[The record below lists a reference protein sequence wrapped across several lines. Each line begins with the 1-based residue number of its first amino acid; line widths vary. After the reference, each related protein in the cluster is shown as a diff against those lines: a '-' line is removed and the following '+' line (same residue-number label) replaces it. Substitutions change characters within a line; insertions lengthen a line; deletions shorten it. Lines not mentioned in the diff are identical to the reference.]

1 MTQQTD
7 AKLTS
12 VNAVKDA
19 NDVST
24 ETAAILG
31 ATGAADRLGSEY
43 DEELLRKERKAN
55 SAWSKLRRN
64 KTAMVG
70 LVIVVIMVSL
80 AVFAPFLTTYDY
92 KAIDPIASYLPPRI
106 PVIEDLGIFDGTE
119 IKKGPE
125 GTSTVVNPYV
135 QKNRT
140 DEYHIFGTDKIGRDL
155 FSRMLYGARISLIV
169 AFGGTIVAGAIG
181 VILGLIAGYFGGAV
195 DSVIMRIMDGML
207 SFPFI
212 LLAIILMTVLGSGL
226 FNVILAIGIGNV
238 PNFARV
244 VRGEVY
250 IVKSQEY
257 CNAARI
263 IGVSNI
269 RMLFTHILPNAISPL
284 IVYATLGIA
293 GAIISEAALSFLGLG
308 ITEPTPSWG
317 QILYSGKDVMNGH
330 PYIATISGLFIL
342 ITVLGFNL
350 LGDGIRDVLD
360 PKMKK

>member
-207 SFPFI
+207 SFPSFC
-212 LLAIILMTVLGSGL
+212 S
-226 FNVILAIGIGNV
+226 
-238 PNFARV
+238 R
-244 VRGEVY
+244 
-250 IVKSQEY
+250 
-257 CNAARI
+257 
-263 IGVSNI
+263 
-269 RMLFTHILPNAISPL
+269 
-284 IVYATLGIA
+284 
-293 GAIISEAALSFLGLG
+293 LSL
-308 ITEPTPSWG
+308 
-317 QILYSGKDVMNGH
+317 
-330 PYIATISGLFIL
+330 
-342 ITVLGFNL
+342 
-350 LGDGIRDVLD
+350 
-360 PKMKK
+360 